1 MRRPQPDRRM
11 QLTIYDIDHAPEEL
25 HEQTPIVVDLL
36 RQIPGDDRPDYW
48 LGAVQRP
55 IRYIK
60 DNFELSIT
68 HLILAARWVG
78 TQIAPG
84 VQHLPVGIA
93 FVTDATLL
101 EDERLDFQK
110 CDYVAIGM
118 SSETSGGKRVRPLK
132 SILAGTIGRGFGVG
146 GTKR

>member
-1 MRRPQPDRRM
+1 M
-11 QLTIYDIDHAPEEL
+11 QLTVHDVDYAPEEL

-55 IRYIK
+55 IRYMK
-60 DNFELSIT
+60 DNRELSIT

-84 VQHLPVGIA
+84 VRNLPVGIA
-93 FVTDATLL
+93 FVTDATLV

-110 CDYVAIGM
+110 CDYVAIGI
-118 SSETSGGKRVRPLK
+118 SSETSAGRGSRPPR

-146 GTKR
+146 GKKR